1 MKFRYN
7 LQFFAEG
14 EDNGDNS
21 STNSNIDNAASSSI
35 TNSSIN
41 NGNAGD
47 DSQTDLSAFADII
60 SEKDK
65 RIEQLEKDV
74 AELKKSNANLLVRV
88 NSGNGGNEKKSFE
101 ENLLG
106 MVGYKPRKE

>member
-1 MKFRYN
+1 MKFKYN

-14 EDNGDNS
+14 EDDGSTTDDGLGTGSDGD
-21 STNSNIDNAASSSI
+21 SNIDN
-35 TNSSIN
+35 NEV
-41 NGNAGD
+41 
-47 DSQTDLSAFADII
+47 DLKAFADII

-74 AELKKSNANLLVRV
+74 TELKKSNANLLVRV

>member
-1 MKFRYN
+1 MKFKYN
-7 LQFFAEG
+7 LQFFAEDEDEG
-14 EDNGDNS
+14 NVGGTDPNNLDDDNG
-21 STNSNIDNAASSSI
+21 STNNEPS
-35 TNSSIN
+35 
-41 NGNAGD
+41 
-47 DSQTDLSAFADII
+47 LEAFADII

>member
-14 EDNGDNS
+14 EDDGSTVDNGLGDGS
-21 STNSNIDNAASSSI
+21 DGDSNLGSNEV
-35 TNSSIN
+35 
-41 NGNAGD
+41 
-47 DSQTDLSAFADII
+47 DLEAFADII

>member
-1 MKFRYN
+1 MKFKYN
-7 LQFFAEG
+7 LQFFG
-14 EDNGDNS
+14 DDEDE
-21 STNSNIDNAASSSI
+21 
-35 TNSSIN
+35 
-41 NGNAGD
+41 GNAGRTDTNNLD
-47 DSQTDLSAFADII
+47 DGNGSDNNEPSLEAFADII

>member
-1 MKFRYN
+1 MKFKYN
-7 LQFFAEG
+7 LQFFAEDEDEG
-14 EDNGDNS
+14 NSGGTDPSNLDDDNGS
-21 STNSNIDNAASSSI
+21 SNNESS
-35 TNSSIN
+35 
-41 NGNAGD
+41 
-47 DSQTDLSAFADII
+47 LEAFADII

-88 NSGNGGNEKKSFE
+88 NSGNAGNEKKSFE

>member
-1 MKFRYN
+1 MKFKYN
-7 LQFFAEG
+7 LQFFAEDENEG
-14 EDNGDNS
+14 KPEGADDSPLDNDNGS
-21 STNSNIDNAASSSI
+21 P
-35 TNSSIN
+35 N
-41 NGNAGD
+41 NEP
-47 DSQTDLSAFADII
+47 SLEAFADII

>member
-1 MKFRYN
+1 MKFKYN

-14 EDNGDNS
+14 EDDGNTADNGSGAGSDGD
-21 STNSNIDNAASSSI
+21 SNLG
-35 TNSSIN
+35 N
-41 NGNAGD
+41 NEV
-47 DSQTDLSAFADII
+47 DLEAFADII

>member
-7 LQFFAEG
+7 LQFFAED
-14 EDNGDNS
+14 DNEGQSGGIDTGDLDDNNDA
-21 STNSNIDNAASSSI
+21 TNNEPSL
-35 TNSSIN
+35 
-41 NGNAGD
+41 G
-47 DSQTDLSAFADII
+47 AFADII